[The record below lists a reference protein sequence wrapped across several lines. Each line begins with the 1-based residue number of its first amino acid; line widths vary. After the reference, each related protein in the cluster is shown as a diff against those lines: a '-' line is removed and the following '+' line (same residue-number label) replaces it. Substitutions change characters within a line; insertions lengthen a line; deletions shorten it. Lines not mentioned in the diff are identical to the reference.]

1 MLNRIQRYILRE
13 CISGL
18 VLVLGI
24 FVLAIVLVDVV
35 EQSRTVGTRTEITL
49 QQAISLSLMKLP
61 MLIEQTLPFAI
72 LVAAMIAFS
81 RLNKRSELPI
91 IRASGISAWRF
102 LTPLILLALTLGL
115 FTTTILNP
123 IGADL
128 TARFEAERAA
138 LLREQS
144 GIKVSGSGIWLRQGD
159 SNSQIVIN
167 AKGAEDDGI
176 VLTDVIMTEEERQY
190 YNGAPTEHFGFK
202 RRIDA
207 ERARLLDGFW
217 QLEGVR
223 EYLPGG
229 KVPSRR
235 EFLSIPTNLD
245 ANKLLDK
252 FASPNTIGFWELP
265 GFISQTTQ
273 AGLDAQR
280 YSMRWW
286 ALTSLPA
293 LFTAMALIGALAC
306 LRLSRLGGTP
316 QLVAIGAGLAIGLF
330 FITQF
335 SSSLGSTGAAPPFIA
350 AWAPSLFALFVA
362 LSVIAYKEDG

>member
-13 CISGL
+13 CLSGL
-18 VLVLGI
+18 ALVLGI

-35 EQSRTVGTRTEITL
+35 EQMRTVGTRAEITL
-49 QQAISLSLMKLP
+49 QQAILLSLMKLP

-72 LVAAMIAFS
+72 LVAAMIAYS
-81 RLNKRSELPI
+81 RLNRRSELPI

-102 LTPLILLALTLGL
+102 LTPLIVLAVGLGL
-115 FTTTILNP
+115 FATMILNP
-123 IGADL
+123 LGASL
-128 TARFEAERAA
+128 TARFEAERAR
-138 LLREQS
+138 LLQEQS
-144 GIKVSGSGIWLRQGD
+144 GITVSGSGIWLRQGD
-159 SNSQIVIN
+159 NGSQIVIN
-167 AKGAEDDGI
+167 AEGVADDGV
-176 VLTDVIMTEEERQY
+176 VLTNVRLIEEERLY
-190 YNGAPTEHFGFK
+190 ANGRPTEQFGFK

-217 QLEGVR
+217 QLESVR
-223 EYLPGG
+223 EFLPGG
-229 KVPSRR
+229 LAPSNR

-245 ANKLLDK
+245 ADKLLNK

-265 GFISQTTQ
+265 SFISQTTQ

-293 LFTAMALIGALAC
+293 LFAAMALIGAITC

-316 QLVAIGAGLAIGLF
+316 RLVATGAGLAVGLF

-335 SSSLGSTGAAPPFIA
+335 SSSLGSTGAAPPAIA
-350 AWAPSLFALFVA
+350 AWAPCLFALFSA
-362 LSVIAYKEDG
+362 LAVIAYQEDG